1 VAQRTRMARPSRTV
15 VQRSMP
21 TIESVTSRSQGAE
34 ASRSRTTSVLA
45 ARNTNSTPSSGPTE
59 QDAPPSASSLKST
72 TQRTPRGI
80 HKGHH
85 CQQGARILPGDYAR
99 RAGLTVLLDLPRRCP
114 VPSRRAEG
122 SSWSA
127 RSRAA
132 ARTNEREAGERRRI
146 MGTGEDNIRA
156 DLEGPRDCHR
166 RGWRSGSRKHPSG
179 PAPCRTAAMTM
190 SGCWSEDRAQAL
202 AARLMLPHPA
212 TLWNRA

>member
-1 VAQRTRMARPSRTV
+1 MAQRTRMARPSRTV

-21 TIESVTSRSQGAE
+21 TIESVTSAAREPKRAAPG
-34 ASRSRTTSVLA
+34 SRPCWQRGTRTAHPPAGPPSRT
-45 ARNTNSTPSSGPTE
+45 P
-59 QDAPPSASSLKST
+59 PPSASSLKST
-72 TQRTPRGI
+72 QRTPRGT